1 MIILNLHFFS
11 TVPSHNVVSGGKLM
25 VRYCT
30 MFVSVCTCILITCV
44 QYSVGSV
51 LLAYAGEGGD
61 GGCFFQ
67 LSEDSTM
74 TGFTLYYPKQDPKLV
89 PKPYPW

>member
-1 MIILNLHFFS
+1 MGLIIEEKIP
-11 TVPSHNVVSGGKLM
+11 VQEVGGQGI
-25 VRYCT
+25 V
-30 MFVSVCTCILITCV
+30 LIFGRI
-44 QYSVGSV
+44 QYIYWMYAHSVGSV

-61 GGCFFQ
+61 DGCLFQ

-74 TGFTLYYPKQDPKLV
+74 TGFTLYYPKQDPKMV

>member
-1 MIILNLHFFS
+1 MLFL
-11 TVPSHNVVSGGKLM
+11 VEKLM

-30 MFVSVCTCILITCV
+30 LLVSVRTCILITCM

-74 TGFTLYYPKQDPKLV
+74 TGFTLYYPKQDPKMV

>member
-1 MIILNLHFFS
+1 MQH
-11 TVPSHNVVSGGKLM
+11 
-25 VRYCT
+25 
-30 MFVSVCTCILITCV
+30 
-44 QYSVGSV
+44 SVGSV

-74 TGFTLYYPKQDPKLV
+74 TGFTVYYPKQDPTTV

>member
-1 MIILNLHFFS
+1 MVLFL
-11 TVPSHNVVSGGKLM
+11 VKKLM
-25 VRYCT
+25 VSCMINIETIDLPVCIRYK
-30 MFVSVCTCILITCV
+30 
-44 QYSVGSV
+44 VGSV

-61 GGCFFQ
+61 GSCFFQ

-74 TGFTLYYPKQDPKLV
+74 TGFTIYYPNQDPKMV

>member
-1 MIILNLHFFS
+1 MCH
-11 TVPSHNVVSGGKLM
+11 K
-25 VRYCT
+25 
-30 MFVSVCTCILITCV
+30 
-44 QYSVGSV
+44 VGSV
-51 LLAYAGEGGD
+51 LLAYAREGGD

-74 TGFTLYYPKQDPKLV
+74 TGFTVYYPNQDPKMV